1 MIQDR
6 TVVAREPERCAE
18 GREAALGQQVHELR
32 FSIRRLQYANLELD
46 GQLRAQEHRCWE
58 MVQKVDELK
67 AQIQRLTAERDYR
80 DEELRGAL
88 SALSPLE
95 QRLQAALIDNAELR
109 NRLQGFHHRL
119 ADRAVSLLR
128 RTPLVAP
135 ALRGL
140 RGVVR
145 KVRRW

>member
-6 TVVAREPERCAE
+6 TVVAREPGRCAE

-46 GQLRAQEHRCWE
+46 GQLRAEEQRCWE

-67 AQIQRLTAERDYR
+67 AEVERLTAERDYH
-80 DEELRGAL
+80 DEILT
-88 SALSPLE
+88 P
-95 QRLQAALIDNAELR
+95 RLQAALIENAEMRNQLR
-109 NRLQGFHHRL
+109 RLDHRL
-119 ADRAVSLLR
+119 ADRVFALLR
-128 RTPLVAP
+128 RTPLMVP

-140 RGVVR
+140 RGLVR
-145 KVRRW
+145 KVRR